1 MNYLYKYLIEAKRK
15 KAESKKSSA
24 GATKKTAKKAP
35 AATPATTPAATKK
48 TAKKTA
54 KKAPTTTPAATKKT
68 AKKSSA
74 PAPAAKPPRRLR
86 LAPEGTSRTVPIPA
100 TNTIPASTSDAI
112 PLAPEGSTRSRRV
125 ATGPTVSRSG
135 GRSIP
140 LEAPGEP
147 EVRTGSRISDPARP
161 VELAPERAAPP
172 RETGPIDLA
181 TDTDAPTRRASS
193 TFDPERAAATQ
204 AASEAEQEAASRAAR
219 RSRAVQG
226 EKKFGRSLASFISG
240 GVGVAGARTIIPQE
254 FYDELDKYKISV
266 GGVDVLRGGSVVD
279 ELAFTAGQ
287 AVFQPRTT
295 LLKPGLGGRIV
306 GGAAGFDVGEQI
318 GTAIADRLG
327 IQNELGRGAIEFTS
341 GIVGGAAGEKA
352 GEVTQR
358 VVTGLGKSA
367 LEKAAQNQTLRTAGN
382 AVKIDAL
389 RTGKA
394 IKQGGKLFGSTVK
407 TGLDKLTAK
416 SVDVGKSAVKSAVLK
431 SAMLADK
438 NPALASALVK
448 TIDRG
453 EKIGKAVKVFG
464 REAKYGGKLAG
475 VSDAKI
481 DRAAQ
486 RLTQRAVS
494 VGKEGTKFTKA
505 AEAAKTGKLGG
516 KLLGAAGTAFTAFD
530 EFSKGTK
537 YQGTG
542 TEALNVATTVGAGL
556 AVPAAISAAGTA
568 LAGGGLAAAGTA
580 AGAAAVAAAPLAVA
594 AGGLAAGAA
603 AGRYLQSGLDDYEA
617 TERELRIQKDI
628 LQNASG
634 GQAEKDEIRKR
645 IDALEKQKEENK
657 PGVMS
662 RGYDATY
669 GNAAR
674 GIISGIDKTSEL
686 LFGKE
691 TPESMR
697 QKSIEAR
704 EKQLGPG
711 AKTVQQL
718 DYEAAEEA
726 KKKMKARTP
735 EQVAADTERE
745 KRKEE
750 IEAKA
755 AALDA
760 VRQAQEAGYEVD
772 DETKRRAGILKESS
786 DDYTPS
792 PEVMNNPE
800 IQRNIRNFDRDI
812 SIMRDNP
819 DIDYSDYMTA
829 EEQELI
835 WAWLAKYNFD
845 IQSADKE
852 IQNAISAYLDWL
864 RHDDPNRLADAFMFI
879 RRWEARQRLEN
890 NLPIVTDEENIPEE
904 ENIPDESD

>member
-226 EKKFGRSLASFISG
+226 EKKFGRSLASFVSG
-240 GVGVAGARTIIPQE
+240 GVGVGAARSIIPQE
-254 FYDELDKYKISV
+254 FYDELDKYKLSV
-266 GGVDVLRGGSVVD
+266 GGVDFLKGGSVVD

-295 LLKPGLGGRIV
+295 LLKPGLGGRLA

-327 IQNELGRGAIEFTS
+327 IQSELGRGAIEFTS

-352 GEVTQR
+352 GEVTQK

-367 LEKAAQNQTLRTAGN
+367 LQKAAQNQTLRTAGN

-416 SVDVGKSAVKSAVLK
+416 SVDVGKSAVKSAILK

-438 NPALASALVK
+438 NPALGSALAK

-453 EKIGKAVKVFG
+453 EKIGKAVKIFG

-486 RLTQRAVS
+486 RLITKNITDEMMLGKKAKTTQI
-494 VGKEGTKFTKA
+494 KA
-505 AEAAKTGKLGG
+505 TQQAAKTGKLGG

-617 TERELRIQKDI
+617 TERELRIQKDV

-634 GQAEKDEIRKR
+634 GQAEKDEIKKR

-662 RGYDATY
+662 RAYDASY
-669 GNAAR
+669 GNVAR

-697 QKSIEAR
+697 QKSLEAR

-735 EQVAADTERE
+735 DQVAIDTERE
-745 KRKEE
+745 KKKEE

-760 VRQAQEAGYEVD
+760 VRQAKEAGYEVD
-772 DETKRRAGILKESS
+772 DETKRKAG
-786 DDYTPS
+786 
-792 PEVMNNPE
+792 
-800 IQRNIRNFDRDI
+800 
-812 SIMRDNP
+812 
-819 DIDYSDYMTA
+819 
-829 EEQELI
+829 LI
-835 WAWLAKYNFD
+835 K
-845 IQSADKE
+845 
-852 IQNAISAYLDWL
+852 
-864 RHDDPNRLADAFMFI
+864 
-879 RRWEARQRLEN
+879 
-890 NLPIVTDEENIPEE
+890 
-904 ENIPDESD
+904 